1 MRSIKLPSWIERGL
15 GVGSRPVPPHVFG
28 LSEDGLVYAGFG
40 GPGGKRSR
48 GGPLELGALVSRTLP
63 ANWLAPGPIGGAVR
77 DVGVLREY
85 IRGLL
90 GELETAPVEAS
101 LVLPD
106 RWLQQVFV
114 ETSELPRAERS
125 RDEILRWKLRQQVP
139 FRVEDLR
146 VRGVEVE
153 PLENQEEPSR
163 VLVGFASEN
172 LLASLEDA
180 FAAEGVAIG
189 HISNVSSCF
198 AVVASE
204 GRGGEALLW
213 GAPDGYTIQILRD
226 GAPILI
232 RTKRLETAMD
242 ESIVEDL
249 VERDLRLTFGFLR
262 SRVSGL
268 DIDRLIVSSSGDARS
283 WVEAARRGTTEM
295 GTAEPPPVQA
305 MQASELER
313 KAMLA
318 PALMQH
324 VGASWRDL
332 QPLVGAASRRVA

>member
-15 GVGSRPVPPHVFG
+15 GVGSRPVPPHVFA
-28 LSEDGLVYAGFG
+28 LSDEGLVYAGFG
-40 GPGGKRSR
+40 GPGGRRVR
-48 GGPLELGALVSRTLP
+48 GGSLELSALVSRKLP
-63 ANWLAPGPIGGAVR
+63 ANWLASGPIGGAVR
-77 DVGVLREY
+77 DVAVLREH

-90 GELETAPVEAS
+90 ADLEAAPTEAS
-101 LVLPD
+101 LVVPD
-106 RWLQQVFV
+106 RWLQQVFI
-114 ETSELPRAERS
+114 ETSEMPRSERA

-153 PLENQEEPSR
+153 PLENQDEPGR
-163 VLVGFASEN
+163 MMVGFASEN
-172 LLASLEDA
+172 LLASLEKA
-180 FAAEGVAIG
+180 FDAEGVAIG

-198 AVVASE
+198 AVVASG

-232 RTKRLETAMD
+232 RTKRLESAMD
-242 ESIVEDL
+242 DVVEDL

-262 SRVSGL
+262 SRIS
-268 DIDRLIVSSSGDARS
+268 DFAIERLIVSSAGEVRS
-283 WVEAARRGTTEM
+283 WVEAARRGTAEM

-313 KAMLA
+313 SAMLA
-318 PALMQH
+318 PAVLQKA
-324 VGASWRDL
+324 GATWRDL